1 MLILLNNIFNIMK
14 KITDIK
20 EKFWFVIKIL
30 LWYLFYQIVCVY
42 GFYAMNL
49 LMTWINGA
57 EYGNFF
63 SESSIESAALFLS
76 ALLMIW
82 HLVTF
87 GYVKFSSRFFSEVSI
102 GILMKTVMLIWG
114 AMYVLNVVME
124 WIALPDFMEDTF
136 FEIANEPLG
145 IVSMALL
152 APLVEEMMFRGAI
165 QNYFMRTSSNPWIG
179 IIVTALIFGIV
190 HMNPQQIVYA
200 TLLGV
205 VFGWIYYRTRSL
217 LPVITGHVLNNSIA
231 VISMKIFG
239 AEDME
244 AVTVDDKTVM
254 IPFLLFIVVIVV
266 LLAISINRELP
277 SVPKPWRDKNI

>member
-1 MLILLNNIFNIMK
+1 MK

-102 GILMKTVMLIWG
+102 GILMKTVALIWG

>member
-102 GILMKTVMLIWG
+102 GILMKTVALIWG

>member
-1 MLILLNNIFNIMK
+1 MK

-49 LMTWINGA
+49 LMTWINGT

>member
-1 MLILLNNIFNIMK
+1 MK

-20 EKFWFVIKIL
+20 ERSWFVIKIL
-30 LWYLFYQIVCVY
+30 LWYLFYQVVCVY
-42 GFYAMNL
+42 GFYAINL
-49 LMTWINGA
+49 LATWINGS

-63 SESSIESAALFLS
+63 SESSVEAASLFLS

-114 AMYVLNVVME
+114 AMYVLNVIME

-145 IVSMALL
+145 VVSMALL
-152 APLVEEMMFRGAI
+152 APLVEEMMFRGAM
-165 QNYFMRTSSNPWIG
+165 QNYFMRTSSNPWVG
-179 IIVTALIFGIV
+179 IIVTALIFGVV
-190 HMNPQQIVYA
+190 HMNPQQVVYA
-200 TLLGV
+200 ALLGL

-217 LPVITGHVLNNSIA
+217 LPVITGHVLNNSVA
-231 VISMKIFG
+231 VLSMKIWG
-239 AEDME
+239 TEDME

-254 IPFLLFIVVIVV
+254 IPFLLFVAVVVV
-266 LLAISINRELP
+266 LLAVSINRELP
-277 SVPKPWRDKNI
+277 PVPKPWCDKNA